1 MDTLDPL
8 DQTLTLI
15 ASAPE
20 SASALTLYA
29 LACTLEHQKAGCLF
43 KLTKLF
49 DLPADQRRLAY
60 GLMELLAAG
69 EVGTQRWIAAKSTMD
84 DLIRGTPRHSV

>member
-1 MDTLDPL
+1 MDTPDPL
-8 DQTLTLI
+8 DETLALI

-43 KLTKLF
+43 KLTKLL
-49 DLPADQRRLAY
+49 DLPADQRPLAY

-69 EVGTQRWIAAKSTMD
+69 EVGTQRWTDAKSRMD
-84 DLIRGTPRHSV
+84 DLIRGTPRRSI

>member
-1 MDTLDPL
+1 MDTPDPL
-8 DQTLTLI
+8 DETLALI

-29 LACTLEHQKAGCLF
+29 LACTLEHQQAGCLF

-49 DLPADQRRLAY
+49 DLPADHRSLAY
-60 GLMELLAAG
+60 GLMELLASG
-69 EVGTQRWIAAKSTMD
+69 EVGTERWIAAKVRMD
-84 DLIRGTPRHSV
+84 DLIRGTPLRAS

>member
-1 MDTLDPL
+1 MDTPDPL
-8 DQTLTLI
+8 TETLALI

-29 LACTLEHQKAGCLF
+29 LACTLEHQKVGCLF

-49 DLPADQRRLAY
+49 DLPADQRPLAY

-69 EVGTQRWIAAKSTMD
+69 EVGTERWTDAKSRMD
-84 DLIRGTPRHSV
+84 DLIRGTSRRSL